1 MLNDITLGQYFP
13 GRSIVHRLDP
23 RMKLII
29 AVIYITAVFW
39 ASDAYTLSGIFAVNI
54 IVILLSGIP
63 FAIILKALK
72 PLVFILA
79 FTVVINVFMSPGET
93 LIFELG
99 FLKVYSDGLLR
110 AFLMVLRIVSL
121 VSATSVFISY
131 TTSPTMLTEAI
142 EQLLSPLKKIR
153 LPVHEFAMMMTI
165 ALRMIPVL
173 IEETEK
179 IINAQKARGADFYSG
194 NIIKRAKALIPVLI
208 PLLVSAFKR
217 ADELATA
224 MECRCYRGGGG
235 RTKLKALKYSAK
247 DLAAF
252 ALAAVF
258 MAAVVVLPKAAAWYF
273 KGGA

>member
-13 GRSIVHRLDP
+13 GVSIVHRLDP
-23 RMKLII
+23 RMKIII
-29 AVIYITAVFW
+29 AIIYITAIFW

-63 FAIILKALK
+63 FIIILKALK
-72 PLVFILA
+72 PLIFILT
-79 FTVVINVFMSPGET
+79 FTVVINVFMAPGEA

-99 FLKVYSDGLLR
+99 FLKIYSDGLVR
-110 AFLMVLRIVSL
+110 ALLMVMRIVSL

-153 LPVHEFAMMMTI
+153 LPIHEFAMMMTI

-173 IEETEK
+173 IEETDK

-194 NIIKRAKALIPVLI
+194 NILKRAKALVPVLI

-224 MECRCYRGGGG
+224 MECRCYRGGKG
-235 RTKLKALKYSAK
+235 RTKLKQLKYSPK

-252 ALAAVF
+252 FLSAVF
-258 MAAVVVLPKAAAWYF
+258 MAAVVVLPKMAAF
-273 KGGA
+273 